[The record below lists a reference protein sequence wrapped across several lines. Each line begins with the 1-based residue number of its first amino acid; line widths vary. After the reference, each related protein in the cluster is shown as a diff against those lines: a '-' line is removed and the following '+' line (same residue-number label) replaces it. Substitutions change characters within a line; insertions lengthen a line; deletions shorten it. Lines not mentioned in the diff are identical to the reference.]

1 MDVMVSVIA
10 VAKSAYRG
18 PGLDVC
24 PPVQENL
31 DGPEVAFL
39 SSPVEGSKST
49 LSETQRDNS

>member
-1 MDVMVSVIA
+1 MLSFTA
-10 VAKSAYRG
+10 VAVSAYIG

-39 SSPVEGSKST
+39 SSTVECRPST
-49 LSETQRDNS
+49 LSDTQIDNT

>member
-1 MDVMVSVIA
+1 MGSVKA
-10 VAKSAYRG
+10 VEISASRG

-39 SSPVEGSKST
+39 SSPVEGIPSI
-49 LSETQRDNS
+49 LSEIQIDNT